1 MRILCD
7 PRVLRLGLASVT
19 ALPGQVAARE
29 IIRNAVVADAR
40 TAYPA
45 EGRDALNARLNRF
58 AKAIIQ

>member
-1 MRILCD
+1 
-7 PRVLRLGLASVT
+7 VLRLGLASVT

-40 TAYPA
+40 TVCPA